1 MAVAKWRINMKIKL
15 AILES
20 DSAYLRRVVAM
31 FNTKYAEEL
40 EIYSFTDVDAATSC
54 LEEKKIDVFLSS
66 DNFKIDFT
74 QIPKRC
80 GFAYLVESLDINMI
94 DSHKAICKFQKGELI
109 YKQILSIYSEHV
121 PNISGMPTAQNGAM
135 KTIAFCSPCGGV
147 GTSTVAAA
155 CAIALTAQGHRVL
168 YLNTETYG
176 DADTFFSCDGQFDF
190 SDVIYAVK
198 SNKTNRAMK
207 LQSTVKQDVS
217 GVFYYSSVKVPL
229 DIMEM
234 KPDDYLTLQNELK
247 SLGCYDYVVLDM
259 EFPKT
264 QSEFKIFE
272 YCNSIVLV
280 CDDADT
286 SEAKINKAMRGIG
299 ILDGQSDFA
308 MQPRMWLLKNR
319 SAANTLTQSELRILG
334 SFPVYQTV
342 SSAQMA
348 KQLSLS
354 EIFRQLM

>member
-1 MAVAKWRINMKIKL
+1 MKIKL
-15 AILES
+15 AMLES
-20 DSAYLRRVVAM
+20 NSLYLHRVVPM
-31 FNTKYAEEL
+31 FNSKFAEEL
-40 EIYSFTDVDAATSC
+40 EIYSFTDIDAAMAC
-54 LEEKKIDVFLSS
+54 LEEKKIDVFLAS
-66 DNFKIDFT
+66 DNYKIDFK

-94 DSHKAICKFQKGELI
+94 DRHKAICKFQKGELI

-121 PNISGMPTAQNGAM
+121 PNISGIATNENGAM

-155 CAIALTAQGHRVL
+155 CATALSNVGYRVL
-168 YLNTETYG
+168 YLNTEIYG
-176 DADTFFSCDGQFDF
+176 DSDMFFTCDGQFDF

-198 SNKTNRAMK
+198 SNKTNRALK
-207 LQSTVKQDVS
+207 LQSTVKQDQT
-217 GVFYYSSVKVPL
+217 GVYYYSSVKVPL

-234 KPDDYLTLQNELK
+234 GATDYLILQNELK
-247 SLGCYDYVVLDM
+247 SLGCYDYVVMDV

-264 QSEFKIFE
+264 QAAYKFFE

-280 CDDADT
+280 SDNSDI
-286 SEAKINKAMRGIG
+286 SEAKINKAIRGIQ

-308 MQPRMWLLKNR
+308 LQPRMWLLRNKVSTNEVQKNEIR
-319 SAANTLTQSELRILG
+319 LLG

-354 EIFRQLM
+354 DIFGQLI